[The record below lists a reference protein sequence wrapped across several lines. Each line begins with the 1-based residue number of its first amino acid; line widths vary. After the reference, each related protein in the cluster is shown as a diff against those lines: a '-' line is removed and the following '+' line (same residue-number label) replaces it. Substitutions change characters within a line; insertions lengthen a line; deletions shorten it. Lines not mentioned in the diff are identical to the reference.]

1 MFIQTKS
8 AITLA
13 LVLAFAAAPLT
24 THAQDRNDPLFQSG
38 ARELGASGEDQELK
52 KQGLDALARAKQTGK
67 LTACTDGATY
77 PYATSDG
84 EPPGFDIEIFR
95 AIAAKAGLRPHI
107 FWADTGSRGGLGKA
121 LRNSIDKG
129 VCDFFMGLAYGDDEE
144 IKDHKL
150 ALTKPYL
157 GMGYVLIVQ
166 GKAAGVKTLEEA
178 KKNKIKI
185 GVSMSTPL
193 DDYLFT
199 NGYDRSVYLQN
210 RRIMEAMNKGEI
222 DAGMVWSTALGEAK
236 KEFPNAKFKLADGF
250 VPKEGLRFNAGWA
263 VKAKDA
269 SMKQFVEESFEALL
283 KSGEI
288 KKIVES
294 YGIPFYQP
302 FP

>member
-1 MFIQTKS
+1 MLIQAKS
-8 AITLA
+8 VVTLA
-13 LVLAFAAAPLT
+13 LVLACGAVPLAT
-24 THAQDRNDPLFQSG
+24 VAQDRSDPLYQAG

-52 KQGLDALARAKQTGK
+52 KQGLDALARTKQTGK
-67 LTACTDGATY
+67 LTACADPNSY
-77 PYATSDG
+77 PYSTSDG
-84 EPPGFDIEIFR
+84 EPPGFDIEILR
-95 AIAAKAGLRPHI
+95 AIAAKAGLKPHL
-107 FWADTGSRGGLGKA
+107 FWADTGTRGGLGKA

-129 VCDFFMGLAYGDDEE
+129 NCDFFMGLAYGEDDE

-150 ALTKPYL
+150 ALTKPYM
-157 GMGYVLIVQ
+157 GMGYVLMVQ
-166 GKAAGVKTLEEA
+166 GKAVGVKSLEDA
-178 KKNKIKI
+178 KKNKVKI

-236 KEFPNAKFKLADGF
+236 RDFPGAKFKLAEGF
-250 VPKEGLRFNAGWA
+250 VPKEGLRFNAAWA
-263 VKAKDA
+263 VKAKDET
-269 SMKQFVEESFEALL
+269 MKQFLEESFEALQ
-283 KSGEI
+283 KSGEL

>member
-1 MFIQTKS
+1 MYTQAKS
-8 AITLA
+8 VITLT
-13 LVLAFAAAPLT
+13 LGLAIYSLPIAT
-24 THAQDRNDPLFQSG
+24 IAQDRNDPLFQAG
-38 ARELGASGEDQELK
+38 AREIGASGEDQELK
-52 KQGLDALARAKQTGK
+52 KQGLDALTRSKQTGK
-67 LTACTDGATY
+67 LTACADGNTY
-77 PYATSDG
+77 PYSTSDG
-84 EPPGFDIEIFR
+84 GPPGFDIEILR
-95 AIAAKAGLRPHI
+95 AIAAKAGLKPQI
-107 FWADTGSRGGLGKA
+107 VWADTGSRGGLGKA

-129 VCDFFMGLAYGDDEE
+129 LCDIFMGLAYGDDDE

-150 ALTKPYL
+150 TLTKPYL

-166 GKAAGVKTLEEA
+166 GKAANIKTLEEA
-178 KKNKIKI
+178 KKNKFKV

-199 NGYDRSVYLQN
+199 NGFDRSVYLQN

-222 DAGMVWSTALGEAK
+222 DTGMVWSTAVGEAK
-236 KEFPNAKFKLADGF
+236 KEFPDAKFKVAEGF
-250 VPKEGLRFNAGWA
+250 VPKEGLRFNAAWA
-263 VKAKDA
+263 VKAKEA
-269 SMKQFVEESFEALL
+269 TMKQFLDESYDALL

>member
-1 MFIQTKS
+1 MFIQSKS
-8 AITLA
+8 VITLA
-13 LVLAFAAAPLT
+13 LLLAFAAAPLSSV
-24 THAQDRNDPLFQSG
+24 AQDRSDPLYQAG
-38 ARELGASGEDQELK
+38 ARELGAPGEDQELK

-67 LTACTDGATY
+67 LTACADPNTY
-77 PYATSDG
+77 PYSANS
-84 EPPGFDIEIFR
+84 EPPGFDVEIFR
-95 AIAAKAGLRPHI
+95 LMAAKAGLKPHI
-107 FWADTGSRGGLGKA
+107 FWSDTGTRGGLGKA
-121 LRNSIDKG
+121 LRSSIDKG
-129 VCDFFMGLAYGDDEE
+129 NCDFFMGLAYGDDDE

-166 GKAAGVKTLEEA
+166 GKAANIKTLEEA

-193 DDYLFT
+193 DDYMFT

-222 DAGMVWSTALGEAK
+222 DAGMVWSTALGDAK
-236 KEFPNAKFKLADGF
+236 KEFPDAKFKLAEGF
-250 VPKEGLRFNAGWA
+250 VPKEGLRFNGAWA
-263 VKAKDA
+263 VKTKEAT
-269 SMKQFVEESFEALL
+269 MQQFLEESFESLL

>member
-1 MFIQTKS
+1 MQTKS
-8 AITLA
+8 VVTLLA
-13 LVLAFAAAPLT
+13 GLVLSTAIL
-24 THAQDRNDPLFQSG
+24 AQDRNDPLFQAG
-38 ARELGASGEDQELK
+38 AREIGASGEDQELK
-52 KQGLDALARAKQTGK
+52 KQGLDALARSKQTGK
-67 LTACTDGATY
+67 LTACADGNTY
-77 PYATSDG
+77 PYSTSDG
-84 EPPGFDIEIFR
+84 EPPGFDIEILR
-95 AIAAKAGLRPHI
+95 AIAAKAGLKPHVV
-107 FWADTGSRGGLGKA
+107 WSDTGSRGGLGKA
-121 LRNSIDKG
+121 LRTSIDKG
-129 VCDFFMGLAYGDDEE
+129 LCDVFMGLAYGDDEE

-157 GMGYVLIVQ
+157 GMGYVLVVQ
-166 GKAAGVKTLEEA
+166 GKAANVKSLEEA

-222 DAGMVWSTALGEAK
+222 DAGMVWTTAVGEAR
-236 KEFPNAKFKLADGF
+236 KEFPDAKFKVAEGF
-250 VPKEGLRFNAGWA
+250 VPKEGLRFNAAWA
-263 VKAKDA
+263 VKAKEGP
-269 SMKQFVEESFEALL
+269 MKQFLEESFDALL

>member
-8 AITLA
+8 VLNLA
-13 LVLAFAAAPLT
+13 LVLACGAVPLAT
-24 THAQDRNDPLFQSG
+24 VAQDRNDPLFQSG

-67 LTACTDGATY
+67 LTACADGATF

-95 AIAAKAGLRPHI
+95 AIAAKAGLKPQL
-107 FWADTGSRGGLGKA
+107 FWADTGSRGGLGRA

-129 VCDFFMGLAYGDDEE
+129 RCDFFTGLAYGDDEE

-178 KKNKIKI
+178 KKNKVKI

-236 KEFPNAKFKLADGF
+236 KEFPAAKFRLADGF
-250 VPKEGLRFNAGWA
+250 VPKEGLRFNAAWA
-263 VKAKDA
+263 VKAKDET
-269 SMKQFVEESFEALL
+269 MKQFLEESFDALL

>member
-1 MFIQTKS
+1 MLIQAKS
-8 AITLA
+8 VLPLA
-13 LVLAFAAAPLT
+13 LVLALGVPLAT
-24 THAQDRNDPLFQSG
+24 VAQDRSDPLYQAG

-52 KQGLDALARAKQTGK
+52 KQGLDALARTKQTGK
-67 LTACTDGATY
+67 LTACADPNAY
-77 PYATSDG
+77 PYSTSDG
-84 EPPGFDIEIFR
+84 EPPGFDIEILR
-95 AIAAKAGLRPHI
+95 AIAAKAGLKPHL
-107 FWADTGSRGGLGKA
+107 FWADTGTRGGLGKA

-129 VCDFFMGLAYGDDEE
+129 NCDFFMGLAYGEDDE

-150 ALTKPYL
+150 ALTKPYM
-157 GMGYVLIVQ
+157 GMGYVLVVQ
-166 GKAAGVKTLEEA
+166 GKAVGVKSLEDA
-178 KKNKIKI
+178 KKNKVKI

-236 KEFPNAKFKLADGF
+236 KEFPDAKFKLADGF
-250 VPKEGLRFNAGWA
+250 VPKEGLRFNAAWA
-263 VKAKDA
+263 VKAKDET
-269 SMKQFVEESFEALL
+269 MKQFLEESFDALL
-283 KSGEI
+283 KSGEM

>member
-1 MFIQTKS
+1 MKTKKLLS
-8 AITLA
+8 LA
-13 LVLAFAAAPLT
+13 LGLIVGAMPLS
-24 THAQDRNDPLFQSG
+24 ALSQDRNDPLFQSG
-38 ARELGASGEDQELK
+38 AREIGASGEDQELK
-52 KQGLDALARAKQTGK
+52 KQGLDALARSKQTGR
-67 LTACTDGATY
+67 LTACADGNTY
-77 PYATSDG
+77 PYSTSDG
-84 EPPGFDIEIFR
+84 EPPGFDIEILR
-95 AIAAKAGLRPHI
+95 AIAAKAGLKPHVV
-107 FWADTGSRGGLGKA
+107 WADTGSRGGLGKA

-129 VCDFFMGLAYGDDEE
+129 LCDIFMGLAYGDDEE

-150 ALTKPYL
+150 TLTKPYL

-166 GKAAGVKTLEEA
+166 GKAANIKSLEEA
-178 KKNKIKI
+178 KKNKLKV

-222 DAGMVWSTALGEAK
+222 ETGMVWSTAVGEAK
-236 KEFPNAKFKLADGF
+236 KEFPDAKFKVAEGF
-250 VPKEGLRFNAGWA
+250 VPKEGLRFNAAWA
-263 VKAKDA
+263 VKAKEA
-269 SMKQFVEESFEALL
+269 AMKQFIEESFEALL

-294 YGIPFYQP
+294 YSIPFYQP

>member
-1 MFIQTKS
+1 MFINTKQLLSVALGLIVGATSLS
-8 AITLA
+8 A
-13 LVLAFAAAPLT
+13 FS
-24 THAQDRNDPLFQSG
+24 QDRNDPLFQSG
-38 ARELGASGEDQELK
+38 AREIGASGEDQELK
-52 KQGLDALARAKQTGK
+52 KQGLDALARSKQTGK
-67 LTACTDGATY
+67 LTACADGNTY
-77 PYATSDG
+77 PYSTSDG
-84 EPPGFDIEIFR
+84 EPPGFDIEILR
-95 AIAAKAGLRPHI
+95 AIAAKAGLKPHVV
-107 FWADTGSRGGLGKA
+107 WADTGTRGGLGKA

-129 VCDFFMGLAYGDDEE
+129 LCDIFMGLAYGDDEE

-150 ALTKPYL
+150 TLTKPYL

-166 GKAAGVKTLEEA
+166 GKAANIKTLEEA
-178 KKNKIKI
+178 KKNKFKV

-199 NGYDRSVYLQN
+199 NGFDRSVYLQN

-222 DAGMVWSTALGEAK
+222 DTGMVWSTAVGEAK
-236 KEFPNAKFKLADGF
+236 KEFPDAKFKVAEGF
-250 VPKEGLRFNAGWA
+250 IPKEGLRFNAAWA

-269 SMKQFVEESFEALL
+269 TMKQFLEESFDALL

>member
-1 MFIQTKS
+1 VFIQIKS
-8 AITLA
+8 VISLA
-13 LVLAFAAAPLT
+13 LLLVCGAVPLIT
-24 THAQDRNDPLFQSG
+24 VAQDRNDPLFQSG
-38 ARELGASGEDQELK
+38 ARELGASGEEQELE

-67 LTACTDGATY
+67 LTACADPFSY

-84 EPPGFDIEIFR
+84 EPPGFDVEIFR
-95 AIAAKAGLRPHI
+95 AIAAKAGLKPHI
-107 FWADTGSRGGLGKA
+107 FWADTGTRGGLGRA

-129 VCDFFMGLAYGDDEE
+129 NCDFFMGLAYGDDDEL
-144 IKDHKL
+144 KDHKL
-150 ALTKPYL
+150 ALTKPYM
-157 GMGYVLIVQ
+157 GMGYVLVVQ
-166 GKAAGVKTLEEA
+166 GKAASIKTLEET
-178 KKNKIKI
+178 KKSKVKV

-193 DDYLFT
+193 DDYLFS

-222 DAGMVWSTALGEAK
+222 DAGMVWSTAMGEAK
-236 KEFPNAKFKLADGF
+236 KDFPDAKFKLADGF
-250 VPKEGLRFNAGWA
+250 VPKEGLRFNAAWA

-269 SMKQFVEESFEALL
+269 SMKQFLEESFDALL

>member
-1 MFIQTKS
+1 MFTQIKLVVP
-8 AITLA
+8 LA
-13 LVLAFAAAPLT
+13 LGLALSAMSLGT
-24 THAQDRNDPLFQSG
+24 KAQDRSDPLYQAG
-38 ARELGASGEDQELK
+38 ARDLGASGEDVELK

-67 LTACTDGATY
+67 LTGCADPNSF
-77 PYATSDG
+77 PYSANS
-84 EPPGFDIEIFR
+84 EPPGFDVEILR
-95 AIAAKAGLRPHI
+95 AIANKAGLKPHL
-107 FWADTGSRGGLGKA
+107 FWADTGTRGGLGKA
-121 LRNSIDKG
+121 LRGSIDKG
-129 VCDFFMGLAYGDDEE
+129 NCDFFMGMAYGDDDE
-144 IKDHKL
+144 IKDHKMV
-150 ALTKPYL
+150 LTKPYM

-166 GKAAGVKTLEEA
+166 GKAAGLKSLEEVKKA
-178 KKNKIKI
+178 KVKI

-236 KEFPNAKFKLADGF
+236 KEFPDAKFKLAEGF
-250 VPKEGLRFNAGWA
+250 VPKEGLRFNAGWG
-263 VKAKDA
+263 VKAKEPT
-269 SMKQFVEESFEALL
+269 MQQFLNESLEALL

>member
-1 MFIQTKS
+1 VFIQVKS
-8 AITLA
+8 VTT
-13 LVLAFAAAPLT
+13 LVLLLACGAVPLIT
-24 THAQDRNDPLFQSG
+24 FAQDRSDPLYQSG
-38 ARELGASGEDQELK
+38 ARELGAPGEEQELK
-52 KQGLDALARAKQTGK
+52 KQGLDALARAKELGK
-67 LTACTDGATY
+67 ITACAD
-77 PYATSDG
+77 PYSFPYSTSDG
-84 EPPGFDIEIFR
+84 EPPGFDVEIFR
-95 AIAAKAGLRPHI
+95 AIAAKAGLKPHL
-107 FWADTGSRGGLGKA
+107 FWADTGTRGGLGRA

-129 VCDFFMGLAYGDDEE
+129 NCDFFMGLAYGEEEE

-150 ALTKPYL
+150 ALTKPYM
-157 GMGYVLIVQ
+157 GMGYVLLVQ
-166 GKAAGVKTLEEA
+166 GKAATVKSLEDA
-178 KKNKIKI
+178 KKNKVKI

-199 NGYDRSVYLQN
+199 NGYDRSLYLQN

-236 KEFPNAKFKLADGF
+236 RDFPNAKFKLAEGF
-250 VPKEGLRFNAGWA
+250 VPKEGLRFNAAWA

-269 SMKQFVEESFEALL
+269 SMKQFLEESFDALM

-294 YGIPFYQP
+294 YAIPFYQP